1 MDIKE
6 LRERQAWTL
15 ERKIDHSLGVIEQ
28 FVSRLGKDNVYV
40 SFSGGKDSTV
50 LLDLC
55 RILYPDIK
63 AVFCNTGNEYP
74 DIVYF
79 VRDKIKNGENIEII
93 QPKMKPKDVLC
104 NYGFPLISKGVS
116 ELIYNFKTNPKS
128 KRALQVIG
136 KINDSK
142 FKHKMPTKY
151 RWILFENFNS
161 SHLCCHKL
169 KKEPFKKYEKENCV
183 SPILG
188 IMADESMMRTT
199 MYINQGQCNVFRKN
213 VGRTKS
219 MPLSIWTEK
228 DIWDYIKMRKLP
240 IAGIYYKGAKRT
252 GCMFCGYGCQF
263 KNDNRLKL
271 VYDMYPKMYSLF
283 MSYTNNGVTYRE
295 ALRKV
300 LSVNGLYL
308 PDERPA
314 ELFKDSDFD

>member
-15 ERKIDHSLGVIEQ
+15 EQKIDHSLGAIEQ

-55 RILYPDIK
+55 RMVFPDIK

-93 QPKMKPKDVLC
+93 QPKIKPKEVLAK
-104 NYGFPLISKGVS
+104 YGFPLVSKEVS
-116 ELIYNFKTNPKS
+116 SYVNAYRCNKES
-128 KRALQVIG
+128 RQARRADGRL
-136 KINDSK
+136 K
-142 FKHKMPTKY
+142 TKY
-151 RWILFENFNS
+151 KAEVPDKWKYLFYEPYMT
-161 SHLCCHKL
+161 SHYCCYKL
-169 KKEPFKKYEKENCV
+169 KKEPFRKYERDNNI

-188 IMADESMMRTT
+188 IMADESMRRTT
-199 MYINQGQCNVFRKN
+199 AYISNGSCNMFREDR
-213 VGRTKS
+213 GKS
-219 MPLSIWTEK
+219 MPLSIWLEK
-228 DIWDYIKMRKLP
+228 DIWDYIKMRKLS
-240 IAGIYYKGAKRT
+240 IAEIYNKGAKRT

-263 KNDNRLKL
+263 KNDNRLQL

-283 MSYTNNGVTYRE
+283 MCYTNNGVTYRE

-300 LSVNGLYL
+300 LSVNRLYL
-308 PDERPA
+308 PDESPVLR
-314 ELFKDSDFD
+314 LW

>member
-6 LRERQAWTL
+6 LRERQAWPL
-15 ERKIDHSLGVIEQ
+15 EQKIDHSLGVIEQ

-93 QPKMKPKDVLC
+93 QPKIKPKEVMEKW
-104 NYGFPLISKGVS
+104 GFPLVSKEVS
-116 ELIYNFKTNPKS
+116 SYVNDYRYNKES
-128 KRALQVIG
+128 IRARRADGRL
-136 KINDSK
+136 K
-142 FKHKMPTKY
+142 TKY
-151 RWILFENFNS
+151 KGEVSDKWKYLFYEPYMT
-161 SHLCCHKL
+161 SHYCCHKL
-169 KKEPFKKYEKENCV
+169 KKEPFRNYERDNNV

-188 IMADESMMRTT
+188 IMADESMQRTT
-199 MYINQGQCNVFRKN
+199 AYINNGSCNMFREGN
-213 VGRTKS
+213 GKS
-219 MPLSIWTEK
+219 MPLSIWLEK

-240 IAGIYYKGAKRT
+240 IAEIYYKGAKRT

>member
-15 ERKIDHSLGVIEQ
+15 EQKIDHSLGVIEQ

-55 RILYPDIK
+55 RMVYPDIK

-93 QPKMKPKDVLC
+93 QPKLKPKEVLAK
-104 NYGFPLISKGVS
+104 YGFPLISKDIS
-116 ELIYNFKTNPKS
+116 EKVWYAKNKPISERAKLCLGQSKS
-128 KRALQVIG
+128 AFYSLS
-136 KINDSK
+136 SK
-142 FKHKMPTKY
+142 YKY
-151 RWILFENFNS
+151 L
-161 SHLCCHKL
+161 L
-169 KKEPFKKYEKENCV
+169 KEKYEIHSQCCKELKEKPLINFGK
-183 SPILG
+183 SNNSYPIIG
-188 IMADESMMRTT
+188 TMASESLRRMTS
-199 MYINQGQCNVFRKN
+199 YLNQGQCNSFGSNGVN
-213 VGRTKS
+213 KS
-219 MPLSIWTEK
+219 LPLSIWLEK
-228 DIWDYIKMRKLP
+228 DIWDCIDKYDIP
-240 IAGIYYKGAKRT
+240 ISDIYRKGAKRT

-283 MSYTNNGVTYRE
+283 MSYKNNGVTYRE

-314 ELFKDSDFD
+314 ELFKDSDYD